1 MMLQGWRWY
10 GPNDP
15 VSLDDIRQA
24 GATDVV
30 TALHQVPIGEAW
42 TRAAV
47 EERKNLIENGQPG
60 RSPLTWSVVES
71 IPIPD
76 DVKRLGGGATRS
88 IEAWIASL
96 EAVAAS
102 GIKIICYNFMPV
114 VDWCRTDLEWELP
127 NGAKAMRFD
136 QERFAAFDLHILERP
151 EAPAE
156 YSEAARRRAK
166 EVYSRMTQADI
177 DVLVTNIASALPG
190 STTDPLTIPQFRDR
204 LQQYRGIDS
213 AVLRRHLS
221 EFLARVTPVAES
233 LGVTLTL
240 HPDDPPRPL
249 FGLPRIASSAED
261 YQALFDAVP
270 SKANGICFCTGSL
283 GVRAENDLPA
293 MAKRFA
299 AADRFCASAR
309 DQAGRRRPVVLRIRP
324 SRRRRRHDRGA
335 QGAACREPQ
344 AFVARP
350 DRVPAGSRPSHARRS
365 RGNQAHQSRLY
376 RDRPAARPRRTAR
389 RHPRHRARGLTQ
401 AAVLCACL
409 AASNA
414 ASRSANLPLARPA
427 RAMMVGIGNVSKK

>member
-47 EERKNLIENGQPG
+47 EERKNLIENSQPG

-166 EVYSRMTQADI
+166 EVYSRDDAGRYRRPRHQHRQRAAG
-177 DVLVTNIASALPG
+177 LHHRSA
-190 STTDPLTIPQFRDR
+190 
-204 LQQYRGIDS
+204 
-213 AVLRRHLS
+213 
-221 EFLARVTPVAES
+221 
-233 LGVTLTL
+233 
-240 HPDDPPRPL
+240 DDPAIPRP
-249 FGLPRIASSAED
+249 
-261 YQALFDAVP
+261 
-270 SKANGICFCTGSL
+270 
-283 GVRAENDLPA
+283 PA
-293 MAKRFA
+293 AISRHRFQ
-299 AADRFCASAR
+299 RCCAS
-309 DQAGRRRPVVLRIRP
+309 
-324 SRRRRRHDRGA
+324 
-335 QGAACREPQ
+335 
-344 AFVARP
+344 
-350 DRVPAGSRPSHARRS
+350 
-365 RGNQAHQSRLY
+365 
-376 RDRPAARPRRTAR
+376 T
-389 RHPRHRARGLTQ
+389 
-401 AAVLCACL
+401 
-409 AASNA
+409 
-414 ASRSANLPLARPA
+414 SANSS
-427 RAMMVGIGNVSKK
+427 RA